1 MNTPKRLLIYVV
13 SFITLNVFAFGLS
26 SLVGWMLDLIG
37 IIGDSQ
43 PQNIAPFIAAILYVF
58 QFGYFY
64 GDFPNIKSFEEEYS
78 TLRNLYLNLVN
89 GLSLIIISTSTFGFF
104 NSILK
109 FDSPLS

>member
-43 PQNIAPFIAAILYVF
+43 PQNIAPFIAAIIVCFLQYGF
-58 QFGYFY
+58 IFGNYQRETYRIFRKKN
-64 GDFPNIKSFEEEYS
+64 F
-78 TLRNLYLNLVN
+78 LL
-89 GLSLIIISTSTFGFF
+89 
-104 NSILK
+104 
-109 FDSPLS
+109 